1 MIAIEKDSVMNPEGL
16 RDPHEF
22 VAHKLLDATGDLYQ
36 TGMPI
41 IGLFHGEK
49 SGHRHVNQL
58 LRELMADHDAYEIVT
73 LDEVEK

>member
-1 MIAIEKDSVMNPEGL
+1 MNAIY
-16 RDPHEF
+16 
-22 VAHKLLDATGDLYQ
+22 VAVAELPFTPKGDQ

-41 IGLFHGEK
+41 IGVFHGEK